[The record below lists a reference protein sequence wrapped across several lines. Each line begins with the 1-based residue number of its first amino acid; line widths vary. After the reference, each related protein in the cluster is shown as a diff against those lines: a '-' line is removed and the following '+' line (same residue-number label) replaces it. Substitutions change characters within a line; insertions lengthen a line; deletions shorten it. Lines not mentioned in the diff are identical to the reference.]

1 MTALELDGITRE
13 QFNQNLVKLQGTTEA
28 EAHHVTETYFPTQ
41 DYVMV
46 LVGKGSE
53 IQKIAAKYAPN
64 LATKKISDPG
74 F

>member
-1 MTALELDGITRE
+1 MTTLELSGITRD
-13 QFNQNLVKLQGTTEA
+13 QFNQNLVKLQGTSEA
-28 EAHHVTETYFPTQ
+28 EAHRVIETYFPSQ

-46 LVGKGSE
+46 LVGKASE